1 MPQIKKVVFPVDFS
15 KRGEGTAHV
24 VEALAGIFQPEI
36 LMAHVVAP
44 LHFEAMSL
52 EVSGPALA
60 DLVASR
66 EADARRR
73 LETFL
78 KDEMAPFQVRREL
91 LMGEPARAIVD
102 FANREKADLIVMPTR
117 GYGAFRRFILGS
129 VTAKVLHDAEC
140 PVFTGVHLAEAPPPE
155 MIHIEKI
162 VVAVDLG
169 DSTDQVLQWAAY
181 LGKAVQAQLVV
192 THVVPSIE
200 GQTGEVFDPDWRET
214 FAAPARL
221 RIQELMTK
229 HGLRGDIVIDWGEA
243 SKQVCEVAAAAG
255 ADLLI
260 IGRAHSESSL
270 GRLRTH
276 AYAIIRMAPCP
287 VLSV

>member
-1 MPQIKKVVFPVDFS
+1 MPQIKKIVFPVDFS
-15 KRGEGTAHV
+15 KRCEGTAHV
-24 VEALAGIFQPEI
+24 VEALGGVFQPEI
-36 LMAHVVAP
+36 LMVHVLAP
-44 LHFEAMSL
+44 LHYEAMSL

-60 DLVASR
+60 DLIASR

-78 KDEMAPFQVRREL
+78 RDEMAAFAVRREL
-91 LMGEPARAIVD
+91 LEGEPARAIVEY
-102 FANREKADLIVMPTR
+102 AKRENADLIVMPTH

-140 PVFTGVHLAEAPPPE
+140 PVFTGVHLADAPPPE
-155 MIHIEKI
+155 AIHIEKI
-162 VVAVDLG
+162 VAAVDLS
-169 DSTDQVLQWAAY
+169 DSTERVLEWAGFLA
-181 LGKAVQAQLVV
+181 KAVSARLVV

-200 GQTGEVFDPDWRET
+200 GQAGEVFDPDWRET
-214 FAAPARL
+214 FAGPARK
-221 RIQELMTK
+221 RIQELMAR
-229 HGLRGDIVIDWGEA
+229 HGLHGDIVIDWGEA
-243 SKQVCEVAAAAG
+243 SKQVCEVTEAQG

-260 IGRAHSESSL
+260 IGRAHTESAL

>member
-1 MPQIKKVVFPVDFS
+1 MPQIKRIVFPVDFS
-15 KRGEGTAHV
+15 KRCEGTAHV
-24 VEALAGIFQPEI
+24 VEALGAMFQPEI
-36 LMAHVVAP
+36 LMVHVLAP
-44 LHFEAMSL
+44 LHYEAMSL

-60 DLVASR
+60 DLIASR

-78 KDEMAPFQVRREL
+78 KDEMASFQVRREL
-91 LMGEPARAIVD
+91 LEGEPARAIVD
-102 FANREKADLIVMPTR
+102 YAKREKADLIVMPTH

-140 PVFTGVHLAEAPPPE
+140 PVFTGVHLAEAPAPE
-155 MIHIEKI
+155 MIRIEKI
-162 VVAVDLG
+162 VATVDL
-169 DSTDQVLQWAAY
+169 SESAERVLDWAGY
-181 LGKAVQAQLVV
+181 LARTTSARLIV

-200 GQTGEVFDPDWRET
+200 GQAGEVFDPDWRET
-214 FAAPARL
+214 FAAPARKQ
-221 RIQELMTK
+221 IQELMAR
-229 HGLRGDIVIDWGEA
+229 HELRGEVVIDWGEP
-243 SKQVCEVAAAAG
+243 SKQVCEVAEAEG

-260 IGRAHSESSL
+260 IGRAHSEKAL

-276 AYAIIRMAPCP
+276 AYAIIRMAPSP

>member
-15 KRGEGTAHV
+15 KRCEGTAHV

-36 LMAHVVAP
+36 LMVHVLTP
-44 LHFEAMSL
+44 LHYEAMSL

-60 DLVASR
+60 DLIASR

-78 KDEMAPFQVRREL
+78 KDEMASFQVRREL
-91 LMGEPARAIVD
+91 LEGEPARAIVE
-102 FANREKADLIVMPTR
+102 FAKREHADLIVMPTH

-129 VTAKVLHDAEC
+129 VTAKVLHDADC
-140 PVFTGVHLAEAPPPE
+140 PVFTGVHLADAPAPE

-169 DSTDQVLQWAAY
+169 ESTDQVLQWASY
-181 LGKAVQAQLVV
+181 LVKAVQAQLVV

-200 GQTGEVFDPDWRET
+200 GETGEVFDPDWRET
-214 FAAPARL
+214 FAAPARK
-221 RIQELMTK
+221 RIQELMAN
-229 HGLRGDIVIDWGEA
+229 HGLRGDIVIDWGEV
-243 SKQVCEVAAAAG
+243 SKQVCEVAEAEA

>member
-1 MPQIKKVVFPVDFS
+1 MPHIKRIVFPVDFS

-36 LMAHVVAP
+36 LMVHVLTP
-44 LHFEAMSL
+44 LHYEAMSL

-60 DLVASR
+60 DLIASR

-78 KDEMAPFQVRREL
+78 KDEMAPFRVRREL
-91 LMGEPARAIVD
+91 LEGEPAKAIVEY
-102 FANREKADLIVMPTR
+102 AKREKADLIVMPTH

-140 PVFTGVHLAEAPPPE
+140 PVFTGVHLAEAPAPE

-169 DSTDQVLQWAAY
+169 ESTDYVLNWAAY
-181 LGKAVQAQLVV
+181 LLKSIQARLVV

-200 GQTGEVFDPDWRET
+200 GETGETFDPDWRET
-214 FAAPARL
+214 FAAPARK

-229 HGLRGDIVIDWGEA
+229 HGLRGDIVVDWGEA
-243 SKQVCEVAAAAG
+243 SKQVCEVAEAEA

>member
-15 KRGEGTAHV
+15 KRCEGTAHV
-24 VEALAGIFQPEI
+24 VEALSVRFQPEI
-36 LMAHVVAP
+36 LMVHVLAP
-44 LHFEAMSL
+44 LHYEAMSL

-60 DLVASR
+60 DLIASR

-73 LETFL
+73 LESFL
-78 KDEMAPFQVRREL
+78 KDEMAAFHVRREL
-91 LMGEPARAIVD
+91 LEGEPARMIVEY
-102 FANREKADLIVMPTR
+102 AKQENADLIVMPTH

-129 VTAKVLHDAEC
+129 VTAKVLHDADC
-140 PVFTGVHLAEAPPPE
+140 PVFTGVHLADAPAPE
-155 MIHIEKI
+155 KIRIEKV
-162 VVAVDLG
+162 VVALDLS
-169 DSTDQVLQWAAY
+169 DSTDQVLQWAAF
-181 LGKAVQAQLVV
+181 LAQAVGARLVF

-200 GQTGEVFDPDWRET
+200 GETGEVFDPDWRET
-214 FAAPARL
+214 FAAPARK
-221 RIQELMTK
+221 RIQELMVQ

-243 SKQVCEVAAAAG
+243 SKQVCEVAEAEG
-255 ADLLI
+255 ADLLV
-260 IGRAHSESSL
+260 IGRSHSERPL